1 MIHPEVSSESAEV
14 NVSIEQDTDIV
25 AARQQGRMLAMRLGF
40 SSSDATIVATA
51 ISELARNIVL
61 YAKHGE
67 IILNALKH
75 DEQSAVIVTARDQG
89 MGIADLQR
97 AMQDGYS
104 TSGRLGVGLPGVRR
118 LMDEFDIISEVG
130 KGTVVKTTKWQRGW
144 DSARTAIR
152 PRQFNRPWDTYGPS
166 PDSRGSD
173 EHERDRVEGTFA
185 RSQEARNLSPSSPQR
200 PGSFDA
206 AR

>member
-1 MIHPEVSSESAEV
+1 MICPEVSSESGEV
-14 NVSIEQDTDIV
+14 NVAIEQDTDIL

-51 ISELARNIVL
+51 ISELARNIVH
-61 YAKHGE
+61 YAKRGK
-67 IILNALKH
+67 IILNAVKH
-75 DEQSAVIVTARDQG
+75 DDQSAVIVTARDQG
-89 MGIADLQR
+89 VGIADIQR

-130 KGTVVKTTKWQRGW
+130 KGTVVKATKWQGGW

-166 PDSRGSD
+166 PDSRGLD
-173 EHERDRVEGTFA
+173 GHERDMVEGAFA
-185 RSQEARNLSPSSPQR
+185 RSQETRNLSPSSPRR
-200 PGSFDA
+200 PGNLDA